1 MGVHCFVARFGLC
14 RARQGKRGAIPK
26 GASLAISKT
35 GMTPGHWPT
44 QVKAVGSGYWRV
56 IGSVEKLMAKAEALG
71 LRWLKGIGTA
81 RRFQSA

>member
-1 MGVHCFVARFGLC
+1 VPCAPK
-14 RARQGKRGAIPK
+14 QRGAIPK

-35 GMTPGHWPT
+35 GMTPGLWPT

-56 IGSVEKLMAKAEALG
+56 IGSVEALVEKAEVLG

-81 RRFQSA
+81 RRLQSA